1 MKKTLLSLFILCGIF
16 VFSQNQLLF
25 MPQWKVTKVKYNNE
39 FHNYVPS
46 SLCGNNN
53 SAAFASTSLSTKLYN
68 TIMSQISVTDS
79 QISVYQTGGTL
90 AQCQDGPFDKF
101 ESAYRSV
108 LEITGNPKVF
118 DYTITQDGY
127 EYNLILT
134 EPSTGNQ
141 IYYWAGILS
150 INDIPKDKL
159 KIFPNPV
166 DDVLKIGNLGEV
178 SLIKIYDSSG
188 KLVIQTI
195 EQGNKTLEINVKYLP
210 AGNYFVKINDEK
222 IVKIIK
228 K

>member
-39 FHNYVPS
+39 FHNYAPS
-46 SLCGNNN
+46 SLCVNNN
-53 SAAFASTSLSTKLYN
+53 SATFSSTSLSTKLYN